1 MTHDPWDDL
10 VDDPDC
16 AEGDDG
22 ESHEVP
28 ADLLELHV
36 ELEDKGVS
44 PEDFKAAFGGD
55 R

>member
-1 MTHDPWDDL
+1 MATDPWDEL

-16 AEGDDG
+16 VEGDDA

-28 ADLLELHV
+28 GDLLELHLA
-36 ELEDKGVS
+36 LEEKNCS

-55 R
+55 A